1 MNALRMKT
9 RLAACARKTAF
20 ALAMG
25 SAVMAV
31 PAMASTFKLQSNT
44 VILEERDGRTAFEVT
59 NTGKEPILLVSK
71 VEDLVDGN
79 KMSGNVLVTPA
90 VTRIDPGQAQ
100 VVNFSL
106 KKGVKLDREYMLRA
120 SFEGVTQKA
129 ERGMRMPIRQQIG
142 FILQPKS
149 VATEPRP
156 WQGLRFAVEGNDV
169 VVSNPGKHVIR
180 MGPNLTVRP
189 SGATGVLPRPYIM
202 PGESLTVRFENLGEA
217 HAVKIVPLSR
227 YGFAMDADE
236 LPLRAQ

>member
-25 SAVMAV
+25 SAVMAA

-44 VILEERDGRTAFEVT
+44 VILEERDGRTAFNVT

-71 VEDLVDGN
+71 VEDLAGES
-79 KMSGNVLVTPA
+79 MAGNVLVTPA
-90 VTRIDPGQAQ
+90 VTRIDPGQSQ
-100 VVNFSL
+100 MVNFSL

-129 ERGMRMPIRQQIG
+129 EHGMRMPIRQQIG

-149 VATEPRP
+149 VAAEPRP
-156 WQGLRFAVEGNDV
+156 WQDLSLKVEGNDI

-180 MGPNLTVRP
+180 MGPTLTVQP
-189 SGATGVLPRPYIM
+189 SGATGSLPRPYVM
-202 PGESLTVRFENLGEA
+202 PGESLRVSFENLGA
-217 HAVKIVPLSR
+217 AQNVGIVPLSR
-227 YGFAMDADE
+227 YGFAMEADV
-236 LPLRAQ
+236 LPIGQP

>member
-25 SAVMAV
+25 SAAV
-31 PAMASTFKLQSNT
+31 AAPAMASTFKLQSNT
-44 VILEERDGRTAFEVT
+44 VILEERDGRTAFNVT

-71 VEDLVDGN
+71 VEDLVEDH
-79 KMSGNVLVTPA
+79 MAGNVLVTPT
-90 VTRIDPGQAQ
+90 VTRIDPGQSQ
-100 VVNFSL
+100 IVNFSL

-149 VATEPRP
+149 VAAEPRP
-156 WQGLRFAVEGNDV
+156 WQDLRLTVEGDDI
-169 VVSNPGKHVIR
+169 VVSNPGKHVVR
-180 MGPNLTVRP
+180 LGPTLTVQP
-189 SGATGVLPRPYIM
+189 SGATGALPRPYVM
-202 PGESLTVRFENLGEA
+202 PGESLKVSFPNLGA
-217 HAVKIVPLSR
+217 AQNVSIVPLSR
-227 YGFAMDADE
+227 YGFAMEADV
-236 LPLRAQ
+236 LPLGAK